1 MKRFALSLLLVLA
14 CSACAAAP
22 PATPKDDTSTHSV
35 TLDDHTFSVE
45 LATTDKQREHG
56 LMDREH
62 LAADHGMLFV
72 FKQQAPQSFWMK
84 NTLIPLDILYFDKD
98 RKLVAMQ
105 LNVPPCK
112 ADPCPSYPS
121 GDKPAK
127 YVLEL
132 AAGTA
137 VKIGANV
144 GDVLTIKGRI
154 GNVGS

>member
-1 MKRFALSLLLVLA
+1 MKRFALCLLLVLA

-22 PATPKDDTSTHSV
+22 PAAKADAGSHSV
-35 TLDDHTFSVE
+35 TLDGHTFSVE
-45 LATTDKQREHG
+45 LATTDAHREHG
-56 LMDREH
+56 LMDRDH

-105 LNVPPCK
+105 LDAPPCK

-132 AAGTA
+132 AAGTS

-144 GDVLTIKGRI
+144 GDTLTIKGRT